1 MIEYLASRGFGYGS
15 GLLSPTCDQFLL
27 NIPKNASSYLLDWGT
42 RQGWTNAIVG
52 DTCDWHRCKEII
64 VVLRDPLE
72 RWISGIAQYINTYIL
87 SVVGPNTP
95 RRDRTLL
102 LSENRPMTAAEF
114 IELYNQATERLIFDQ
129 INRFDDHVWPQLD
142 FFKDLL
148 PAAEKKYFYV
158 DKNLTKNIS
167 QHLSWPIYH
176 DLDGNQ
182 GESSD
187 SIKLLQQFFKKRL
200 IDRPDLTQQVK
211 NAYAEDY
218 YLIQSVLS

>member
-1 MIEYLASRGFGYGS
+1 MIEYLASRGFGHGS

-42 RQGWTNAIVG
+42 RQGWTTAIVG
-52 DTCDWHRCKEII
+52 DTCDWHRCEELI

-72 RWISGIAQYINTYIL
+72 RWISGIAQYINSYIL
-87 SVVGPNTP
+87 SVIGPNTP
-95 RRDRTLL
+95 MRDKTLL
-102 LSENRPMTAAEF
+102 RSENRPMPAAEF

-176 DLDGNQ
+176 DLNGNQ